1 MPAVAIRRRM
11 PLDAASAVVFP
22 ALWVAQVP
30 TPYGLCGR
38 RPLPFAVMVFADPK
52 IERIATYDRGSVV
65 AVTNAPEEKTARQKS
80 DA

>member
-1 MPAVAIRRRM
+1 
-11 PLDAASAVVFP
+11 
-22 ALWVAQVP
+22 
-30 TPYGLCGR
+30 
-38 RPLPFAVMVFADPK
+38 MVFADPK